1 MTMPFFNNKTIA
13 RQVNM
18 AFLACST
25 VFAVCLA
32 GGLCYFNH
40 VTDSY
45 SRAYEEDVF
54 LLSKAGDMS
63 IANLNEK
70 NSMSKLLLA
79 CSYDPAANKEQEYS
93 RVSSYAGTLAD
104 TIQDMRDT
112 GLEPAAAGDVDQL
125 ETMRQDTQ
133 KLAVQLYARCRDNQ
147 LSEAKRLY
155 ETQYEPQHR
164 VMEEHIYR
172 MGRQASQA
180 AEANLVMMRRLRYLT
195 YGMMLCLAGAMAGC
209 TYAVYRLFLRQL
221 RQRLAA
227 LGRAVRRLGTGSLG
241 CQSWEC
247 RQGEFRALTEALQE
261 LDQFL
266 VLAVGDVKQFA
277 GAIEEGRPGHT
288 KEEAAYAGDFKAV
301 PKAMDTISQALDKF
315 MARLQEH
322 QEAASTKMAELVE
335 MGQSLQRSGTEQ
347 ETLSADIAAS
357 LETMTAGRQE
367 LAGMSSQYGQVRQAV
382 TACQDEV
389 DRLSRDLRH
398 MQAVTA
404 ELTVVSRRMQELA
417 LDMNMLLADA
427 ALETGRKTPAK
438 QGLSQAAAKIRTLS
452 AGATRIST
460 SLQGLLKDMQPLSGS
475 MQEGPAVCE
484 RFRTLAAEVQG
495 LQDRFGQL
503 AGAASDREDGLA
515 AVQQQAGKLADTVL
529 EAAAVAEENA
539 AAGQNVS
546 VQLARLQQIIQS
558 MHWNK
563 DVVDHGE

>member
-1 MTMPFFNNKTIA
+1 
-13 RQVNM
+13 
-18 AFLACST
+18 
-25 VFAVCLA
+25 
-32 GGLCYFNH
+32 
-40 VTDSY
+40 
-45 SRAYEEDVF
+45 
-54 LLSKAGDMS
+54 
-63 IANLNEK
+63 
-70 NSMSKLLLA
+70 
-79 CSYDPAANKEQEYS
+79 
-93 RVSSYAGTLAD
+93 
-104 TIQDMRDT
+104 
-112 GLEPAAAGDVDQL
+112 
-125 ETMRQDTQ
+125 
-133 KLAVQLYARCRDNQ
+133 
-147 LSEAKRLY
+147 
-155 ETQYEPQHR
+155 
-164 VMEEHIYR
+164 
-172 MGRQASQA
+172 
-180 AEANLVMMRRLRYLT
+180 
-195 YGMMLCLAGAMAGC
+195 
-209 TYAVYRLFLRQL
+209 
-221 RQRLAA
+221 
-227 LGRAVRRLGTGSLG
+227 
-241 CQSWEC
+241 
-247 RQGEFRALTEALQE
+247 
-261 LDQFL
+261 
-266 VLAVGDVKQFA
+266 
-277 GAIEEGRPGHT
+277 
-288 KEEAAYAGDFKAV
+288 
-301 PKAMDTISQALDKF
+301 
-315 MARLQEH
+315 
-322 QEAASTKMAELVE
+322 
-335 MGQSLQRSGTEQ
+335 
-347 ETLSADIAAS
+347 
-357 LETMTAGRQE
+357 MTAGRQE

-546 VQLARLQQIIQS
+546 MQLARLQQIIQG

-563 DVVDHGE
+563 DVVGHGE